1 MNQKSYENS
10 KYGKLYLIPT
20 PIGNLEDITLRAIK
34 TLEMV
39 DIVYAEDTR
48 ETNNLLKYLK
58 ITKKVE
64 SCHKYTEMKHKNK
77 IIEILK
83 SGKNIGY
90 VTDRGTPLISDPG
103 NIIVEEAISNGII
116 VISLPGPNALLP
128 AINMSGLSNE
138 KFLFYGFLNS
148 KPSISKKEL
157 IELNDIKQTIIL
169 YESPHRLTATLKQI
183 LAVFGNRKI
192 AIVREI
198 SKLYEEII
206 RDNIE
211 NILKISDNLKGE
223 IVIVIE
229 GNTQEKEDK
238 IDYNNEI
245 SKLIQSGYSKRDAV
259 REVADKYNMSKNK
272 LYNEFKE
279 N

>member
-1 MNQKSYENS
+1 M
-10 KYGKLYLIPT
+10 
-20 PIGNLEDITLRAIK
+20 
-34 TLEMV
+34 
-39 DIVYAEDTR
+39 
-48 ETNNLLKYLK
+48 
-58 ITKKVE
+58 
-64 SCHKYTEMKHKNK
+64 
-77 IIEILK
+77 
-83 SGKNIGY
+83 
-90 VTDRGTPLISDPG
+90 
-103 NIIVEEAISNGII
+103 
-116 VISLPGPNALLP
+116 
-128 AINMSGLSNE
+128 
-138 KFLFYGFLNS
+138 
-148 KPSISKKEL
+148 
-157 IELNDIKQTIIL
+157 
-169 YESPHRLTATLKQI
+169 KQI
-183 LAVFGNRKI
+183 LALFGNRKI